1 MQEFH
6 LVTCI
11 SIALFIVSGEA
22 YTNTDTSSLEA
33 KVDGLVG
40 RIEVLEHVVQSQSAT
55 IKKQTKMIKDL
66 VHAKTK
72 KG

>member
-1 MQEFH
+1 MQEVH

-11 SIALFIVSGEA
+11 SIALFIVSAEA
-22 YTNTDTSSLEA
+22 DTSSLEA

>member
-1 MQEFH
+1 MKDVH
-6 LVTCI
+6 LVPCI

-40 RIEVLEHVVQSQSAT
+40 RIEVLEHVVQSQSTT
-55 IKKQTKMIKDL
+55 IKKQSKLIKDL
-66 VHAKTK
+66 VHGKTK

>member
-1 MQEFH
+1 MQEGY
-6 LVTCI
+6 LITCI

-55 IKKQTKMIKDL
+55 IKKQSKLIKDL
-66 VHAKTK
+66 VHAKPK